1 MCVPAIPL
9 RFPVSSCRAF
19 SLEPRWLSSHRYPSP
34 VVAWIL
40 HRYAWDSF
48 SSLFFS
54 HPEAIQTATEVAHAA
69 HSHGSALLLSNSKLL
84 DSIGVG
90 ILVSSIGL
98 KEWLFQST
106 MKIARKTDSS
116 VLKANAWHH
125 RVDALTAVVAL
136 VGLSGRVLDGW
147 FLET

>member
-1 MCVPAIPL
+1 MAVLTQISL
-9 RFPVSSCRAF
+9 IHWIVSPSQKRLGLLLF
-19 SLEPRWLSSHRYPSP
+19 SLLHSSGSHSCGDRSGPRGP
-34 VVAWIL
+34 
-40 HRYAWDSF
+40 F
-48 SSLFFS
+48 SRICARP
-54 HPEAIQTATEVAHAA
+54 HQQQAA
-69 HSHGSALLLSNSKLL
+69 

-90 ILVSSIGL
+90 ILASSTGL

-136 VGLSGRVLDGW
+136 VGLSGRVFDGW
-147 FLET
+147 ISET